1 MFCVSHV
8 ICRMSMSHLA
18 SLSAILHSSR
28 VAGCIISRP
37 VRHVLWC
44 KSHAACCTRLNC
56 VCLHAACCLSGDT
69 AARHLR
75 VCVLRVDQVHRDC
88 MICRRRHCVCRPNV
102 LREIRRLLQP
112 PYTLMLASWACR
124 TLPPCAII
132 GSRIVCECRVVQSSG
147 AQHGWHT
154 QRLDAT
160 YCGIVFTVSCMLY
173 GAHRHTH

>member
-1 MFCVSHV
+1 MLYSIELRMF
-8 ICRMSMSHLA
+8 
-18 SLSAILHSSR
+18 
-28 VAGCIISRP
+28 
-37 VRHVLWC
+37 
-44 KSHAACCTRLNC
+44 ACCVLP
-56 VCLHAACCLSGDT
+56 VPDT

-132 GSRIVCECRVVQSSG
+132 GSRIVCERRVVQSSG
-147 AQHGWHT
+147 AQHSWHT

-160 YCGIVFTVSCMLY
+160 LLRCRVRSKAYVVWSPQAYALTCIYCHCSNGLSSHRTLRSLRLVPPPPSLPPSHSLY
-173 GAHRHTH
+173 SPFPLLYS